1 MNYKLHKTKSYPW
14 GYEAAVAITLDD
26 GSIHEEIIRFSAMPD
41 KEMIAKAVQERAA
54 KLAMATPEPDEM
66 LSKEEVERTLRDK
79 GYLTEEQ
86 EWEDLTA
93 KEARV

>member
-26 GSIHEEIIRFSAMPD
+26 GSIHEEIIRFATVPD
-41 KEMIAKAVQERAA
+41 IETIAKSVQERAA
-54 KLAMATPEPDEM
+54 KLATADAEPDEM
-66 LSKEEVERTLRDK
+66 LSKEEVERTLREK

-86 EWEDLTA
+86 EWDDLTA
-93 KEARV
+93 KEVRL